1 VQQIALF
8 MCSVFC
14 FLAFVL
20 EKFAM
25 SGGKLIASVL
35 RLCTVLMF
43 LARGRGGV
51 AAYIIT
57 GADKWTDDETAS
69 RRPAKRGLTVI

>member
-1 VQQIALF
+1 MQQIALF

-57 GADKWTDDETAS
+57 GADNGQTTRRRADDQQSEA
-69 RRPAKRGLTVI
+69 

>member
-1 VQQIALF
+1 MQQIALF

-43 LARGRGGV
+43 LARGRG
-51 AAYIIT
+51 AWLHT
-57 GADKWTDDETAS
+57 
-69 RRPAKRGLTVI
+69 